1 MEPEDLLKKA
11 EQFFKAED
19 YDSAMEAYNY
29 GINNLCP
36 NYAPIW
42 NNRAAVQL
50 KLGNYREAINDSS
63 KALQLLEPPVESN
76 ALMRA
81 KAFIRRGKTLH
92 AVKETQRKFLTSD
105 WFVELGT
112 SEDSEWY

>member
-1 MEPEDLLKKA
+1 MYNFDFKDVEDEKPMEPEDLLKKA

-63 KALQLLEPPVESN
+63 KALQLLDPPVESN

-81 KAFIRRGKTLH
+81 KAFIRRGKTLN
-92 AVKETQRKFLTSD
+92 TYS
-105 WFVELGT
+105 
-112 SEDSEWY
+112 